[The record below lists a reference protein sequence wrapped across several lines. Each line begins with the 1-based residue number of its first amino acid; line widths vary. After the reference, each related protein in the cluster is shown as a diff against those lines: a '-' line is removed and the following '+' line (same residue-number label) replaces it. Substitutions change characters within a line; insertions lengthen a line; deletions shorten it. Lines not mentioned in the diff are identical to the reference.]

1 MDNPLFGSNLFSPP
15 PAQGGVNNPI
25 WSAGPKTAGDD
36 DAPNSARGMRRLG
49 GLKAWELQTEQTPGY
64 PGSVRSPLAS
74 APGTSAAAAMGR
86 DRPEENA
93 FANALGRLV
102 RGETDAAETIISY
115 SDICRARAAE
125 LRDIAS
131 SQLQRAPRYMALS
144 ESAAE
149 LEAEAATWQL
159 LWFLHG
165 IPGRDFPAGS
175 GGDFVEGAGFAKTFR
190 QLAADLMFQDEV
202 LNRAGRAVAWLEAS
216 SAAADPE
223 PEQGLARKDGVWQE
237 TKGKLAAGLAAH
249 ALGGSGGGALVTQ
262 LDPDATTRQKARLDV
277 DNTKDEDRL
286 LRMVWRLVRGGRIA
300 RAAAACE
307 HAGQPWRAASLSGGG
322 LHGPLPLGS
331 AAEDADAADTGIRQT
346 EILAT
351 EVESGTAVL
360 RVLWRWACC
369 QAAERLSSTSQAT
382 GSGVHEAA
390 VYAVFSSHI
399 ARALPACATWED
411 ALWVHLRCWLDCAV
425 DSELAASLLW
435 DSETVPAEA
444 LSNGATQADIA
455 AAAEGLSV
463 ISGGWPVS
471 RIRDSLPST
480 FEDAVES
487 GGALFGGARTAN
499 AGAQRFRRVQLDLIL
514 DKVESMVNDALV
526 RWIIDGAAVAENNN
540 NNNINTGEGPSCPP
554 ALMRFAAHLA
564 LMLWSLGIAS
574 VPENPEPS
582 AAYSQLH
589 DRLQRLVQVYTVHLI
604 DTGAHLLVPLY
615 ACHLRAGLRRSTYLL
630 FLEQL
635 LAGGD
640 LEACRSA
647 YLAGAERFK
656 VLENSGDV
664 AEGEMSIIARKAV
677 GKAQMESLGGPL
689 QRARSLVWLC
699 FEEDSYVD
707 AVRWACILCRE
718 FALGNACGVAA
729 AVALL
734 GEVLPEGVGSNI
746 IDNSSSLDGMVASEQ
761 VINPVERLLAA
772 AESTGGGAGEEAA
785 ELRAWM
791 RFFELEIEFSSW
803 EAVYE
808 AAVHEMH
815 STGQNPSEGGL
826 SDLARD
832 TVPLLTAAV
841 DFVKEGPCPW
851 LASMPSSSSGY
862 GGEGAAAPPAGEVAI
877 VVGPDYGMNTDPS
890 IFSGDAYPTFTS
902 VEEQARVAA
911 ATAEALRAAAG
922 ASALTF
928 HAGPAPQEGSVHL
941 PGLVSLAV
949 DCGDDDLAQNQ
960 AAALLS
966 LVLKGGLQSPDGSLL
981 GPLIATNISASPEV
995 VAYLCR
1001 SAVYPRIALKAAV
1014 LRQALAFMGHE
1025 GDEGGDIVPKAV
1037 ASDATIGLFAPHEV
1051 REIKDLEAETAKQK
1065 KKRRQAQQAREQEEM
1080 EEQ

>member
-1 MDNPLFGSNLFSPP
+1 MDNPLFGSNVFSPP
-15 PAQGGVNNPI
+15 PVQGGFNNPAF
-25 WSAGPKTAGDD
+25 SAGPKTADA
-36 DAPNSARGMRRLG
+36 APNSARGMRRLG
-49 GLKAWELQTEQTPGY
+49 GLQPWEFQTEQTPGY

-93 FANALGRLV
+93 FADALGRLV
-102 RGETDAAETIISY
+102 RGETDAAETITSY

-125 LRDIAS
+125 LRDLAA

-149 LEAEAATWQL
+149 LEAEATTWQL

-165 IPGRDFPAGS
+165 IPGADFPAGS

-190 QLAADLMFQDEV
+190 QLAADLMFQDEI

-237 TKGKLAAGLAAH
+237 TKGKLAAGPAAH
-249 ALGGSGGGALVTQ
+249 SLGGRGGGVLVTQ

-300 RAAAACE
+300 RAASACE

-331 AAEDADAADTGIRQT
+331 AAEDADAADIGVRQT
-346 EILAT
+346 EILAK

-360 RVLWRWACC
+360 RVLWRWACY
-369 QAAERLSSTSQAT
+369 QAVERLAATSEAT
-382 GSGVHEAA
+382 GSGVHETAI
-390 VYAVFSSHI
+390 YAVFSSHI
-399 ARALPACATWED
+399 SRALPACATWED
-411 ALWVHLRCWLDCAV
+411 ALWAHLRCWLDCAV
-425 DSELAASLLW
+425 DSELAASLPW
-435 DSETVPAEA
+435 DSEAIPAEA
-444 LSNGATQADIA
+444 LSSGATLADSA
-455 AAAEGLSV
+455 TAAEGLSV
-463 ISGGWPVS
+463 ISGGWPVP

-487 GGALFGGARTAN
+487 GGALFGGARTAT

-514 DKVESMVNDALV
+514 NKVESLVNDALV
-526 RWIIDGAAVAENNN
+526 RWIIDGAAVLENNDN
-540 NNNINTGEGPSCPP
+540 AAGEGPSCPP
-554 ALMRFAAHLA
+554 GLMRFAAHLA

-574 VPENPEPS
+574 VPENPDPA

-604 DTGAHLLVPLY
+604 DTGAHVLVPLY

-647 YLAGAERFK
+647 YLAGSERFK
-656 VLENSGDV
+656 ALENTGDV
-664 AEGEMSIIARKAV
+664 AEGEMSLISRKAV

-718 FALGNACGVAA
+718 FALGGVCGAAA

-734 GEVLPEGVGSNI
+734 GEVLPEGVGRSPINE
-746 IDNSSSLDGMVASEQ
+746 NSLDGMVSAEE
-761 VINPVERLLAA
+761 VMNPVERLLAA
-772 AESTGGGAGEEAA
+772 AESTAGGAGEEAA

-803 EAVYE
+803 ETVYE
-808 AAVHEMH
+808 AAVHEIQ
-815 STGQNPSEGGL
+815 SAGQDPSKGGL
-826 SDLARD
+826 AELARD

-841 DFVKEGPCPW
+841 DFLKEGPCPW
-851 LASMPSSSSGY
+851 LASMASSPAYVGA
-862 GGEGAAAPPAGEVAI
+862 EGAAAPPAGEVAI
-877 VVGPDYGMNTDPS
+877 VVGPDYGVNTDPS
-890 IFSGDAYPTFTS
+890 VLSGDAYPTFTS
-902 VEEQARVAA
+902 AEEQARVAA
-911 ATAEALRAAAG
+911 ATAAALRAAAG

-928 HAGPAPQEGSVHL
+928 HAGPAPEEGSVHL

-949 DCGDDDLAQNQ
+949 DCGDDDRAQNQ

-966 LVLKGGLQSPDGSLL
+966 LVLKGGLQSSDGSLL
-981 GPLIATNISASPEV
+981 EPLVATNVSASPAV
-995 VAYLCR
+995 IAYLCR

-1025 GDEGGDIVPKAV
+1025 GDEGGDGVLEV
-1037 ASDATIGLFAPHEV
+1037 LSSDSTIGLCAPHEAQ
-1051 REIKDLEAETAKQK
+1051 EIKELEAATATLK
-1065 KKRRQAQQAREQEEM
+1065 KKRRQAQLAREQEEM

>member
-1 MDNPLFGSNLFSPP
+1 MDNPLFGSNVFSPP
-15 PAQGGVNNPI
+15 PAQGGFNNPI
-25 WSAGPKTAGDD
+25 WSAGPKTDN
-36 DAPNSARGMRRLG
+36 APNSARGMRRLG
-49 GLKAWELQTEQTPGY
+49 GLQPWELQTEQAPGY
-64 PGSVRSPLAS
+64 HGSVTSPLAS

-86 DRPEENA
+86 DRPEESA
-93 FANALGRLV
+93 FADALGRLV
-102 RGETDAAETIISY
+102 RGEADAAETIISY

-125 LRDIAS
+125 LRDLAS

-149 LEAEAATWQL
+149 LEAEATTWQL

-165 IPGRDFPAGS
+165 IPGADFPAGS

-216 SAAADPE
+216 SAADDPE

-237 TKGKLAAGLAAH
+237 TKGKLAAGPSAH

-262 LDPDATTRQKARLDV
+262 LDPDATTRQKARLDI

-286 LRMVWRLVRGGRIA
+286 VRMVWRLVRGGRIA

-331 AAEDADAADTGIRQT
+331 AAEDADAADTGVRQT
-346 EILAT
+346 KILAT

-360 RVLWRWACC
+360 RVLWRWACY
-369 QAAERLSSTSQAT
+369 QAAERITTTSQAT

-390 VYAVFSSHI
+390 IYAVFSSHI
-399 ARALPACATWED
+399 VRALPACATWED
-411 ALWVHLRCWLDCAV
+411 ALWVHLRCWLESAV
-425 DSELAASLLW
+425 DSELAASLPW
-435 DSETVPAEA
+435 DSVTAIPAEA
-444 LSNGATQADIA
+444 VSDGAPQADIA
-455 AAAEGLSV
+455 AAAEGVSV

-487 GGALFGGARTAN
+487 GGALFGGARTAT
-499 AGAQRFRRVQLDLIL
+499 AGAHRFRRVQLDLIL
-514 DKVESMVNDALV
+514 DKVESLVNDALV
-526 RWIIDGAAVAENNN
+526 RWIIDGAAVAENNDTT
-540 NNNINTGEGPSCPP
+540 TGEGPSCPP
-554 ALMRFAAHLA
+554 GLMRFAAHLA
-564 LMLWSLGIAS
+564 LMFWSLGVAS
-574 VPENPEPS
+574 VPENPDPA

-604 DTGAHLLVPLY
+604 DTGAHLLVHLY

-635 LAGGD
+635 LAAGD

-647 YLAGAERFK
+647 YLAGTERFK
-656 VLENSGDV
+656 TLENSGDV
-664 AEGEMSIIARKAV
+664 AEGEMSIIARKAA

-718 FALGNACGVAA
+718 FALGGACGAAA

-734 GEVLPEGVGSNI
+734 GEVLPEGVGRNDKI
-746 IDNSSSLDGMVASEQ
+746 SLDGMVAAEEAM
-761 VINPVERLLAA
+761 NPVERLLAA
-772 AESTGGGAGEEAA
+772 AESTAGGAGEEAA

-808 AAVHEMH
+808 AAVHEMQ
-815 STGQNPSEGGL
+815 SSGQDPSGGGL
-826 SDLARD
+826 ADLARD

-841 DFVKEGPCPW
+841 DFLKEGPCPW
-851 LASMPSSSSGY
+851 LASSSRGY
-862 GGEGAAAPPAGEVAI
+862 GAEGAAASPAGEVAI
-877 VVGPDYGMNTDPS
+877 VVGPDYGINTDAL
-890 IFSGDAYPTFTS
+890 ILSGDAYPTFTS
-902 VEEQARVAA
+902 VEEQSSVAA
-911 ATAEALRAAAG
+911 ATAAALRAAAG

-928 HAGPAPQEGSVHL
+928 HAGPAPEEGSVHL

-949 DCGDDDLAQNQ
+949 DCRDDDIAQNQ

-966 LVLKGGLQSPDGSLL
+966 LVLKGGLQAPDGSVLEPLL
-981 GPLIATNISASPEV
+981 ATNVSASPAV

-1025 GDEGGDIVPKAV
+1025 GDEGGDIVPEVV
-1037 ASDATIGLFAPHEV
+1037 ASDATIGLFAPHEA
-1051 REIKDLEAETAKQK
+1051 REIKELEAATATQK
-1065 KKRRQAQQAREQEEM
+1065 KNRRQAQQAREQEEM